1 MPSATSLPKLLVA
14 NRGEIA
20 CRVIRAAKALGLGSV
35 AVYSEADAAAPHVA
49 LADEA
54 VLIGPAPAQKSYLDG
69 ARIIAVAKETG
80 ATLIHPGYGFL
91 AENAGFAEACAA
103 AGITFVGPTPAQIRA
118 MGDKECARRTAAAAG
133 VPVLPGSD
141 QVPANDEAALHLAR
155 GIGYPLLIKAAA
167 GGGGIGMRLVATEAD
182 LLAALAA
189 TRNLAAKAFGNE
201 AVYFERYVARARHIE
216 VQVFGLGSAGA
227 VHLFERECSFQR
239 RHQKVIE
246 EAPAPNL
253 PQALRQAMAQAA
265 VDLARSLDYVG
276 AGTIEFLYDEAR
288 EGFYFLE
295 MNTRIQ
301 VEHPVTEEITGLDLV
316 AAQIRLALGQALPDF
331 VQADIVAA
339 GHAVEAR
346 LYAERPAKNFLPA
359 PGLIERLRLE
369 AMPGIRVESGYAE
382 GQKVTPFYDPMI
394 MKIVAHGADRGEA
407 LARLDA
413 ALAALDIVGID
424 TNRDFL
430 RRLIAHPEAA
440 AGRAYTR
447 FIEEHLTELV
457 A

>member
-1 MPSATSLPKLLVA
+1 MPSAALKPKLLVA

-54 VLIGPAPAQKSYLDG
+54 VLIGPAQAQKSYLDA
-69 ARIIAVAKETG
+69 ARIIAVARESG

-91 AENAGFAEACAA
+91 AENAAFAEACAE
-103 AGITFVGPTPAQIRA
+103 AGIAFVGPTPAQIRL

-167 GGGGIGMRLVATEAD
+167 GGGGIGMRLVAGEAD

-189 TRNLAAKAFGNE
+189 TRNLAGKAFGNE
-201 AVYFERYVARARHIE
+201 AVYFERYVGRARHIE
-216 VQVFGLGSAGA
+216 VQVFGLGAAGA

-253 PQALRQAMAQAA
+253 PQAVRQAMAQAA
-265 VDLARSLDYVG
+265 VDLARSLDYLG
-276 AGTIEFLYDEAR
+276 AGTIEFLYDEASER
-288 EGFYFLE
+288 FYFLE

-301 VEHPVTEEITGLDLV
+301 VEHPVTEEITGFDLV
-316 AAQIRLALGQALPDF
+316 AAQIRLALGQTLPDF
-331 VQADIVAA
+331 VQDNIAA
-339 GHAVEAR
+339 KGHAVEAR

-369 AMPGIRVESGYAE
+369 AMPGIRIESGYVE

-394 MKIVAHGADRGEA
+394 MKIVAHGADRKQA
-407 LARLDA
+407 LARLDT
-413 ALAALDIVGID
+413 ALAALDIAGID

-430 RRLIAHPEAA
+430 RRLIAHPEAV

>member
-20 CRVIRAAKALGLGSV
+20 CRVIRAAKALGLSSV
-35 AVYSEADAAAPHVA
+35 AVYSEADAASPHVA

-103 AGITFVGPTPAQIRA
+103 AGISFVGPTPAQIRA

-167 GGGGIGMRLVATEAD
+167 GGGGIGMRLVAAEAD

-216 VQVFGLGSAGA
+216 VQVFGLGAAGA

-253 PQALRQAMAQAA
+253 PQALRLAMAQAA

-316 AAQIRLALGQALPDF
+316 AAQIRQALGQALPDF

>member
-1 MPSATSLPKLLVA
+1 MLPATPSPKLLVA
-14 NRGEIA
+14 NRSEIA

-69 ARIIAVAKETG
+69 ARIIAVARETG

-103 AGITFVGPTPAQIRA
+103 AGIAFVGPTPAQIRA

-167 GGGGIGMRLVATEAD
+167 GGGGIGMRLVSAEAD

-189 TRNLAAKAFGNE
+189 TRNLAGKAFGNE

-216 VQVFGLGSAGA
+216 VQVFGLGAAGA

-253 PQALRQAMAQAA
+253 PQAVRQAMAEAA
-265 VDLARSLDYVG
+265 VKLARSLDYVG

-331 VQADIVAA
+331 VQQRITAK

-359 PGLIERLRLE
+359 PGRIERLRLG
-369 AMPGIRVESGYAE
+369 AMPDIRIESGYAE

-394 MKIVAHGADRGEA
+394 MKIIAHGTDRKEA

-413 ALAALDIVGID
+413 ALAALDIAGID

>member
-1 MPSATSLPKLLVA
+1 MPSAALKPKLLVA

-20 CRVIRAAKALGLGSV
+20 CRVIRAARALGLGSV
-35 AVYSEADAAAPHVA
+35 AVYSEADAASPHVA

-54 VLIGPAPAQKSYLDG
+54 VLIGPAQAQKSYLDA
-69 ARIIAVAKETG
+69 ARIIAVAKEYG

-91 AENAGFAEACAA
+91 AENAAFAEACAE
-103 AGITFVGPTPAQIRA
+103 AGIAFVGPTPAQIRL
-118 MGDKECARRTAAAAG
+118 MGDKECARRTAAGAG

-167 GGGGIGMRLVATEAD
+167 GGGGIGMRLVAGEAD

-189 TRNLAAKAFGNE
+189 TRNLAGKAFGNE
-201 AVYFERYVARARHIE
+201 AVYFERYVGRARHIE
-216 VQVFGLGSAGA
+216 VQVFGLGAAGA

-253 PQALRQAMAQAA
+253 PQAVRQAMAQAA
-265 VDLARSLDYVG
+265 VDLARSLDYLG
-276 AGTIEFLYDEAR
+276 AGTIEFLYDEASER
-288 EGFYFLE
+288 FYFLE

-301 VEHPVTEEITGLDLV
+301 VEHPVTEEITGFDLV
-316 AAQIRLALGQALPDF
+316 AAQIRLALGQTLPDF
-331 VQADIVAA
+331 VQDNIAA
-339 GHAVEAR
+339 KGHAVEAR

-369 AMPGIRVESGYAE
+369 AMPGIRIESGYVE

-394 MKIVAHGADRGEA
+394 MKIVAHGADRKEA

-413 ALAALDIVGID
+413 ALAALDIAGID

-430 RRLIAHPEAA
+430 RRLIAHPEAV